1 MREGVLFIS
10 PSGEDARTIS
20 SILDSVSIAMR
31 RAGNLKEAL
40 RKLEAEPFGVVLTEA
55 QLPDGKWTDVLQHLK
70 QAGKRTAV
78 VVTHRFADGQFW
90 ADILE
95 LGAYDLLPQ
104 PFCSGEVQRILANAL
119 APSAPIRRAA
129 PAA

>member
-1 MREGVLFIS
+1 MREGVLFVS
-10 PSGEDARTIS
+10 PSGEDAKTLS
-20 SILDSVSIAMR
+20 SMLDCVSIAMR
-31 RAGNLKEAL
+31 RAGSLKEAL

-55 QLPDGKWTDVLQHLK
+55 QLPDGNWTDVLQHLK
-70 QAGKRTAV
+70 QSGKRTSV

-90 ADILE
+90 ADILD

-119 APSAPIRRAA
+119 EPSVPIRRAA

>member
-10 PSGEDARTIS
+10 PSGEDAKTLS
-20 SILDSVSIAMR
+20 SMLGSVSIALR
-31 RAGNLKEAL
+31 RACNLKEAL

-55 QLPDGKWTDVLQHLK
+55 QLPDGNWTDVLQHLK
-70 QAGKRTAV
+70 QFGKRTAV
-78 VVTHRFADGQFW
+78 VVTHPFADGQFW

-119 APSAPIRRAA
+119 EPSAPIRRAA

>member
-10 PSGEDARTIS
+10 PSGKTQEHCLS
-20 SILDSVSIAMR
+20 MLGSVSIAMR
-31 RAGNLKEAL
+31 RAGSLKEAL
-40 RKLEAEPFGVVLTEA
+40 RKLEAEPFGAVLTEA
-55 QLPDGKWTDVLQHLK
+55 QLPDGNWTDVLQHVK
-70 QAGKRTAV
+70 RSGKRTAV

-119 APSAPIRRAA
+119 EPSAPIRRAA

>member
-10 PSGEDARTIS
+10 PSGEDAKTLS
-20 SILDSVSIAMR
+20 GILGSVSIAMR
-31 RAGNLKEAL
+31 RAGSLKEAL
-40 RKLEAEPFGVVLTEA
+40 RRLEAEPFGVVLTEA
-55 QLPDGKWTDVLQHLK
+55 QLPDGNWTDVLQHLK
-70 QAGKRTAV
+70 QSGKRIAV

-90 ADILE
+90 ADILDR
-95 LGAYDLLPQ
+95 GAYDLLPQ

-119 APSAPIRRAA
+119 EPSAPIRRAA

>member
-1 MREGVLFIS
+1 MLG
-10 PSGEDARTIS
+10 
-20 SILDSVSIAMR
+20 SVSISLR
-31 RAGNLKEAL
+31 RASDLKEAL
-40 RKLEAEPFGVVLTEA
+40 WKLEAEPFGVVLTEA
-55 QLPDGKWTDVLQHLK
+55 QLPDGNWIEVLQHLK
-70 QAGKRTAV
+70 QSGKRTAV

-90 ADILE
+90 ADILD

-119 APSAPIRRAA
+119 VPSAAIRRAA

>member
-1 MREGVLFIS
+1 MKNSVLFIS
-10 PSGEDARTIS
+10 PSGEDANTLS
-20 SILDSVSIAMR
+20 SMLGSVSISLR
-31 RAGNLKEAL
+31 RAGDLKEAL
-40 RKLEAEPFGVVLTEA
+40 WKLEAEPFGVVLTEA
-55 QLPDGKWTDVLQHLK
+55 QLPDGNWTDVLQHLK
-70 QAGKRTAV
+70 QSGKRTAV

-90 ADILE
+90 AEILE

-119 APSAPIRRAA
+119 EPSASIRRAA

>member
-10 PSGEDARTIS
+10 PSGEDANTLS
-20 SILDSVSIAMR
+20 GMLGSVSISLR
-31 RAGNLKEAL
+31 RASDLKEAL
-40 RKLEAEPFGVVLTEA
+40 WKLEAEPFGVVLTEA
-55 QLPDGKWTDVLQHLK
+55 QLPDGSWTDVLQHLK
-70 QAGKRTAV
+70 QSGKRTAV

-90 ADILE
+90 AEILE

-119 APSAPIRRAA
+119 DPPAPIRRAA